1 MAWSILRSHREVRE
15 ALCEVKEMLDQ
26 IQGYQTF
33 TSLSTRLIVIEKTT
47 HSGVPARKGPGHDSV
62 ITFGNLTW
70 SVDMNGKNLNHTNV
84 TRYTVQIIRW

>member
-1 MAWSILRSHREVRE
+1 VRE

-47 HSGVPARKGPGHDSV
+47 YSGVPARKGHDSV

-70 SVDMNGKNLNHTNV
+70 SVDMNGKKPEPYQCYRVYSSNNKMVIKKEQVN
-84 TRYTVQIIRW
+84 